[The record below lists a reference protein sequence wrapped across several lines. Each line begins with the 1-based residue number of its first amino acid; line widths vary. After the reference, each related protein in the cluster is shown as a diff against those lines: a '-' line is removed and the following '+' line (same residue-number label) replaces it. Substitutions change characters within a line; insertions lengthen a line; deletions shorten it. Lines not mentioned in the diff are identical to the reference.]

1 MSNSGSEK
9 KSGKRF
15 LGIALL
21 FFAISLLLVGVVA
34 WYFLTYAQPLADPVN
49 RLKSA
54 LETITKNEIKQ
65 EGLTLE
71 IQTNSIQEL
80 ATVEREMQSIIK
92 YQGSFLG
99 QKKLL
104 ILKGNFR
111 AKAGFDLTEATEF
124 SIENGKVSGTPPQA
138 KILSVEL
145 LDFEIYHSQD
155 STFNKLKPADQ
166 EAATQQLLEQARKDA
181 VQSDLRMQAELRF
194 RERLD
199 DLMHAP
205 KL

>member
-21 FFAISLLLVGVVA
+21 FFTISLLLVGVVA
-34 WYFLTYAQPLADPVN
+34 WYFLTYVQPLADPAN

-65 EGLTLE
+65 EGHTLE
-71 IQTNSIQEL
+71 IQTDTIQEL

-124 SIENGKVSGTPPQA
+124 SITNGKVSGTPPQA
-138 KILSVEL
+138 KVLSVEL
-145 LDFEIYHSQD
+145 LDFEIYHSQE
-155 STFNKLKPADQ
+155 SAFNKLKPEDQ
-166 EAATQQLLEQARKDA
+166 EAATQQLLEQARTDA

-199 DLMHAP
+199 DLMQAP